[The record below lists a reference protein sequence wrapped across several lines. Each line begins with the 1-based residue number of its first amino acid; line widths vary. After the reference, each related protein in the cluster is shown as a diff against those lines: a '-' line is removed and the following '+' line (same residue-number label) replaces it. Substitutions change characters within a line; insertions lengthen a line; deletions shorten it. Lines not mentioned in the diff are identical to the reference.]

1 MSSCDAPATSGF
13 YISYSCGLTE
23 IPYNIPEATMDVR
36 LYDNKITVVRS
47 QPLEKLTQLQELK
60 LNNNSISRIET
71 GAFAPMTQLRELWLH
86 RNQLTN
92 IQKTLFETLTSLEV
106 LRLHTNKI
114 RYIQA
119 GTFRNL
125 GELRKLY
132 LGFNELSTIRA
143 GTLEGLEKLEILGL
157 SNNQIDYLAAGAF
170 SHMPQLQTLKLASND
185 LMKNNASLSA
195 DIFGLTN
202 DGKFEM
208 NLTLDITGNPLQ
220 CDSRLGWM
228 GRLQTEGSITWID
241 NKKPDCANYPDTDW
255 DQVLS
260 IISPTGKQTLYRS
273 NSFRFCSAE
282 MSVQCGICLPFKI
295 SNTLGK
301 SIGRSSKINTPGNIR
316 EATSETASEPTK
328 ILIQISESVL
338 LAAVTV

>member
-1 MSSCDAPATSGF
+1 MILSWFQFDFVISSCDAPATSGF

-23 IPYNIPEATMDVR
+23 IPYNIPESTTDVR
-36 LYDNKITVVRS
+36 LYDNKISEITTG
-47 QPLEKLTQLQELK
+47 PLKKLTQLQELK
-60 LNNNSISRIET
+60 LNNNSISRIEP
-71 GAFAPMTQLRELWLH
+71 GSFNPLTQLCELWLH
-86 RNQLTN
+86 KNQLRN
-92 IQKTLFETLTSLEV
+92 IQKNLFETLTSLEV

-119 GTFRNL
+119 GTFQNL

-157 SNNQIDYLAAGAF
+157 SNNQIDYLVAGAF
-170 SHMPQLQTLKLASND
+170 SHMPQLQTLKLASNN

-202 DGKFEM
+202 DGITTR
-208 NLTLDITGNPLQ
+208 NLKLDISDNPLQ

-228 GRLQTEGSITWID
+228 GRLQAEGSITWIN

-255 DQVLS
+255 DQVLL
-260 IISPTGKQTLYRS
+260 IISPIGKQT
-273 NSFRFCSAE
+273 FRRDVMTF
-282 MSVQCGICLPFKI
+282 V
-295 SNTLGK
+295 
-301 SIGRSSKINTPGNIR
+301 
-316 EATSETASEPTK
+316 TS
-328 ILIQISESVL
+328 
-338 LAAVTV
+338 